1 MYGAPSVGGTVT
13 TGTLILVLDVVE
25 SAVVVAVSVS
35 VPVVAAVAVVAVSS
49 VVAAALSFC
58 ADTVWNTARMTR
70 KKNRTVIL
78 G

>member
-35 VPVVAAVAVVAVSS
+35 VPVVAA
-49 VVAAALSFC
+49 ALSFC